1 MPWLKL
7 YHIYAKLDLINGTG
21 SLSKDTVKRTE
32 FDCARGNHN
41 NSDSAKSK
49 AACKGADK
57 DSGEGYH
64 FDNKSNTAIN

>member
-7 YHIYAKLDLINGTG
+7 YNICAKLHLINGTD
-21 SLSKDTVKRTE
+21 SQSKDPVKRTE

-49 AACKGADK
+49 AAYKGADK

-64 FDNKSNTAIN
+64 FYNKSNTAIN